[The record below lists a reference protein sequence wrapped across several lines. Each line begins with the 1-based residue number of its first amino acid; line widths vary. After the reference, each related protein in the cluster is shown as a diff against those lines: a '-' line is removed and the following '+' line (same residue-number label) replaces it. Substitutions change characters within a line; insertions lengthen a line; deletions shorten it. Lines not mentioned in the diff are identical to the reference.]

1 MDKKTA
7 RSIGLSARADI
18 PADRRSQYNEDLL
31 RQMKQLA
38 EDRRLIGCYV
48 SMKDEADTLA
58 FLSWCFEQH
67 KPVAVPLVE
76 GNTLTFHRITS
87 MQDLHPGTFSV
98 MEPAKEHAA
107 ACSEIDL
114 MFVPLSSFDRR
125 NQRTGYGRGY
135 YDSVLTSG
143 MYKVGIAYPEQC
155 VDFIDADPWDV
166 PLDQI
171 LVANAD

>member
-1 MDKKTA
+1 MEKKTA
-7 RSIGLSARADI
+7 RSIGLSARAGI
-18 PADRRSQYNEDLL
+18 PADRRMQYNEDLL

-58 FLSWCFEQH
+58 FLAWCFEQH

-76 GNTLTFHRITS
+76 GNTLTFHQITS
-87 MQDLHPGTFSV
+87 MQDLHPGTFGV

-135 YDSVLTSG
+135 YDSVLACCRR
-143 MYKVGIAYPEQC
+143 KIGIAFPEQKTER
-155 VDFIDADPWDV
+155 IEPDPWDI
-166 PLDQI
+166 PLDAV
-171 LVANAD
+171 LLP